1 MESLFNAEYK
11 WVWGLAMAAALFPF
25 VRRIIWVMSVRR
37 HIRKGGMENVD
48 AAEQGRL
55 KKRASVTS
63 TLLCLLFSLSYMHV
77 LFAP

>member
-11 WVWGLAMAAALFPF
+11 WVWGFAMAAALFPF
-25 VRRIIWVMSVRR
+25 VRRIIWVTSVRR
-37 HIRKGGMENVD
+37 HIRKGGVENVD
-48 AAEQGRL
+48 AAEQERL

-63 TLLCLLFSLSYMHV
+63 ALLCLLFSLAYMQV